1 MRRFQATWLRRVLAS
16 SGTWW
21 DGLLLLALLA
31 VVISVSRAYV
41 SQERWFYYWDQA
53 VHQDIAWQ
61 TAQAFGESWRA
72 GLASVARSF
81 NNDYNALFAIPF
93 IPFMRG
99 LGDTRLAFV
108 TALSVVCLCPLA
120 LSLGVLATRLVS
132 GSRRAVFWTGV
143 WIALLVPI
151 NWVPTL
157 RGFPDA
163 LPASLVVLALS
174 IVLSERGLH
183 WQRGAALS
191 GALLAMA
198 AILRRHFAYA
208 DLALFETVALYGLI
222 RVTTALSAGT
232 TRWREEARV
241 TLLWL
246 VVAGATAGGVLLT
259 IGYGF
264 VRRVMPFDFGA
275 LYRAYEN
282 ATCVV
287 LLSFLKPYG
296 WLSLIAATAGLLL
309 GALAGVTRRRR
320 VAFLT
325 LFGAVSGLQWLL
337 VVRQVGE
344 NYTLHFTPVVVMG
357 LLMFGWS
364 LWRHASRGWRP
375 VLAVATCVCLV
386 TNGVLALSTLKFGK
400 DAAWRPLLA
409 GQWEPLRRYDY
420 NAILNL
426 VRFLR
431 EHAAEDKRVFVA
443 ASSHVINPD
452 ILRHAEWTHFP
463 KGPESLNVLRVPE
476 VDTRDEY
483 PVGALVA
490 AAFVVTAEPFQS
502 HLPEDEQNT
511 VRVAHD
517 IFALNV
523 AVARDFARLPD
534 RFPLLAGTTVS
545 VFQRTRET
553 TLYAALDALRIAQEY
568 LPRRPGTQSD
578 WVVVGGPYPSWLVR
592 LPDGTAS
599 WTAHPTPRGYL
610 PPTAAVTAE
619 APPAVVQVSGAVDF
633 VDARCPGTTLT
644 FSGEKTGSAPW
655 LLAEVQRRP
664 GEDGHFQLRL
674 DSKGA
679 DRLLLNLL
687 NYTEYALFDHCLLRV
702 HLVLQPD
709 PAPAK

>member
-375 VLAVATCVCLV
+375 VLAVVTCVCLA
-386 TNGVLALSTLKFGK
+386 TNAVLALSIQTIG
-400 DAAWRPLLA
+400 DGAAWRTLFA
-409 GQWEPLRRYDY
+409 ARWEPLRRYDY

-431 EHAAEDKRVFVA
+431 EHATENERVFVA
-443 ASSHVINPD
+443 ASSHIINPD
-452 ILRHAEWTHFP
+452 ILRHAEWTYLG
-463 KGPESLNVLRVPE
+463 KRSGALDVLNVPQ
-476 VDTRDEY
+476 VDSRDAY
-483 PVGALVA
+483 PVGGLVA
-490 AAFVVTAEPFQS
+490 ADLVVTAEPTQY
-502 HLPEDEQNT
+502 HLRREDQTT

-517 IFALNV
+517 IFALGAAVAHDFTRLPPTFPLTDGV
-523 AVARDFARLPD
+523 AVSVFKRIRPSMLDTAMETLRIVREYMPRRPAMQTDWVSIGGPFPAWLDRLPD
-534 RFPLLAGTTVS
+534 
-545 VFQRTRET
+545 
-553 TLYAALDALRIAQEY
+553 DA
-568 LPRRPGTQSD
+568 TM
-578 WVVVGGPYPSWLVR
+578 WV
-592 LPDGTAS
+592 
-599 WTAHPTPRGYL
+599 AHPVPRGYF
-610 PPTAAVTAE
+610 PATALCSVD
-619 APPAVVQVSGAVDF
+619 APAALTQVSGEISF
-633 VDARCPGTTLT
+633 FHGRCAGATLV
-644 FSGEKTGSAPW
+644 FSGLDTRNQRRP
-655 LLAEVQRRP
+655 LAEVRGRP
-664 GEDGHFQLRL
+664 GEHARFDLRL
-674 DSKGA
+674 DTRGT
-679 DRLLLNLL
+679 DHLLLELVS
-687 NYTEYALFDHCLLRV
+687 YTQQSPIDRCLLKVR
-702 HLVLQPD
+702 LRALTPR
-709 PAPAK
+709 ALSE